1 MSCFTRGRP
10 LRQPPPPPP
19 GWPPGSRET
28 VKSQGMP
35 AGGSQRLAGAQ
46 RPSLSAAHPPNRG
59 EALPRM
65 SYAATRGACSG
76 GAGGGASDCRS
87 GSSSAA
93 AVRPAL
99 RTGREA
105 PAPSVGSGGYRREEA
120 ARSGGYGRG
129 PAPPPRD
136 LRPPREAGSGPPRH
150 YEQPASAAR
159 AQQLERGSSSTALAG
174 LSTPAL
180 ASGTRA
186 AERGSSLSAARRGEE
201 RRGEEP
207 PAGRGEPV
215 KCAAAPPRRHLQ
227 PHASQAACPRGG
239 GCNPVQCVRG
249 HSVCPKGCFRPM
261 CPGATSATVRTR
273 RLLAPGSARRE
284 IGTPTRRPRETRSTS
299 AARVALSRSC
309 ARHAWC
315 AARTH
320 GTHPRHA
327 PTARHAGCTHG
338 ARTMHARCTH
348 DAQLHTRATHNCA
361 HARLAARPGSRPAR
375 HSAPSFCPSS
385 LHRQS
390 ALVSVCRCGSRVT
403 APVSSTPSP
412 TDCATA
418 RRRTRCDGRW
428 PRSYSPFDPNPDP
441 LPNPIP
447 ILHANSTPRPNIP
460 TPTPA
465 SGGLTLTLTL
475 TRPYQVASFI
485 ESNPTL
491 TISDSP
497 LKDWARASHRQ
508 RRLQLHAHAHAC
520 RRLHAYG
527 RGRSRTQ
534 WKLLPYLSE
543 RALTCTGL
551 LGLGLERGRL
561 LPTHGAGR
569 RVGRRH

>member
-65 SYAATRGACSG
+65 SYAATRGACNG

-136 LRPPREAGSGPPRH
+136 LRPPRDAGSGPPRH
-150 YEQPASAAR
+150 YEHPASAAR
-159 AQQLERGSSSTALAG
+159 AQQLERGGSATALGG

-215 KCAAAPPRRHLQ
+215 KCAAAPRRRRLQ
-227 PHASQAACPRGG
+227 PHASQAACLRGG

-249 HSVCPKGCFRPM
+249 HSVCPKGCSRPM
-261 CPGATSATVRTR
+261 CPGATSATGRTR
-273 RLLAPGSARRE
+273 RPLAPGSARRE

-299 AARVALSRSC
+299 VARVALSRSC

-320 GTHPRHA
+320 STHPRHA
-327 PTARHAGCTHG
+327 PTARHARCTHG
-338 ARTMHARCTH
+338 ARTMQTRCT
-348 DAQLHTRATHNCA
+348 RAYAHLRARTPRGPAGKPTGPSFRPVVLPVVTPSQICPRVCLQVRQPGDGSCLFHALAYGLRDGSTA
-361 HARLAARPGSRPAR
+361 HAL
-375 HSAPSFCPSS
+375 
-385 LHRQS
+385 
-390 ALVSVCRCGSRVT
+390 
-403 APVSSTPSP
+403 
-412 TDCATA
+412 
-418 RRRTRCDGRW
+418 RR
-428 PRSYSPFDPNPDP
+428 
-441 LPNPIP
+441 
-447 ILHANSTPRPNIP
+447 
-460 TPTPA
+460 
-465 SGGLTLTLTL
+465 
-475 TRPYQVASFI
+475 QVA
-485 ESNPTL
+485 
-491 TISDSP
+491 
-497 LKDWARASHRQ
+497 
-508 RRLQLHAHAHAC
+508 
-520 RRLHAYG
+520 
-527 RGRSRTQ
+527 
-534 WKLLPYLSE
+534 
-543 RALTCTGL
+543 ALIL
-551 LGLGLERGRL
+551 
-561 LPTHGAGR
+561 AD
-569 RVGRRH
+569 

>member
-1 MSCFTRGRP
+1 MYELWDSLADSVEQAALPPLSQMWNENMSCFTRGRP

-136 LRPPREAGSGPPRH
+136 LRPPRDAGSGPPRH
-150 YEQPASAAR
+150 YEHPASAAR
-159 AQQLERGSSSTALAG
+159 AQQLERGGSATALGG

-180 ASGTRA
+180 ASGARA

-215 KCAAAPPRRHLQ
+215 KCAAAPRRRRLQ
-227 PHASQAACPRGG
+227 PHASQAACLRGG
-239 GCNPVQCVRG
+239 GCNPVQCAQG
-249 HSVCPKGCFRPM
+249 HSVCPKGCSRPM
-261 CPGATSATVRTR
+261 CPGATSATGRTR
-273 RLLAPGSARRE
+273 RPLAPGSARRE

-327 PTARHAGCTHG
+327 PTARTHG
-338 ARTMHARCTH
+338 TARKMHARSTH
-348 DAQLHTRATHNCA
+348 DADAMHTRVRTLARTHA
-361 HARLAARPGSRPAR
+361 SRPGREADRPVIPPRRSTRR
-375 HSAPSFCPSS
+375 HSIANLPSC
-385 LHRQS
+385 LS
-390 ALVSVCRCGSRVT
+390 A
-403 APVSSTPSP
+403 
-412 TDCATA
+412 
-418 RRRTRCDGRW
+418 
-428 PRSYSPFDPNPDP
+428 
-441 LPNPIP
+441 
-447 ILHANSTPRPNIP
+447 
-460 TPTPA
+460 
-465 SGGLTLTLTL
+465 
-475 TRPYQVASFI
+475 
-485 ESNPTL
+485 
-491 TISDSP
+491 
-497 LKDWARASHRQ
+497 
-508 RRLQLHAHAHAC
+508 
-520 RRLHAYG
+520 
-527 RGRSRTQ
+527 
-534 WKLLPYLSE
+534 
-543 RALTCTGL
+543 
-551 LGLGLERGRL
+551 
-561 LPTHGAGR
+561 GAAAG
-569 RVGRRH
+569 

>member
-159 AQQLERGSSSTALAG
+159 AQQLERGSSSTALAD

-320 GTHPRHA
+320 GTHPRHG
-327 PTARHAGCTHG
+327 TQD
-338 ARTMHARCTH
+338 ARTEHARCTH
-348 DAQLHTRATHNCA
+348 DAHTMHSCT
-361 HARLAARPGSRPAR
+361 HARRTIARTHASRPGREADRPVIPPRRSARR
-375 HSAPSFCPSS
+375 HSIANLPSC
-385 LHRQS
+385 LS
-390 ALVSVCRCGSRVT
+390 A
-403 APVSSTPSP
+403 
-412 TDCATA
+412 
-418 RRRTRCDGRW
+418 
-428 PRSYSPFDPNPDP
+428 
-441 LPNPIP
+441 
-447 ILHANSTPRPNIP
+447 
-460 TPTPA
+460 
-465 SGGLTLTLTL
+465 
-475 TRPYQVASFI
+475 
-485 ESNPTL
+485 
-491 TISDSP
+491 
-497 LKDWARASHRQ
+497 
-508 RRLQLHAHAHAC
+508 
-520 RRLHAYG
+520 
-527 RGRSRTQ
+527 
-534 WKLLPYLSE
+534 
-543 RALTCTGL
+543 
-551 LGLGLERGRL
+551 
-561 LPTHGAGR
+561 GAAAG
-569 RVGRRH
+569 